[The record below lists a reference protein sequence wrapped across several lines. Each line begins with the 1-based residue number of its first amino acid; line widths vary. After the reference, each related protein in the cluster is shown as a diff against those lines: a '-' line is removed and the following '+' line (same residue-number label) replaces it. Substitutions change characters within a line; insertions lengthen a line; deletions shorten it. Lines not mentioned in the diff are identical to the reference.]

1 MLFCRCALS
10 PVELVPW
17 RAVAKLSHML
27 ADKKA
32 LTIAVAKRIAAAAE
46 QEAAKNDW
54 NIFIAIVDDGGNLM
68 YLERMDDSQLAS
80 QEVSIAKAR
89 TALLFKRPTKALE
102 DAVTGGRVV
111 VMALANAVPVE
122 GGLPLMAYGKIVG
135 AIGISGVSSAQDG
148 IIAKAGVAELEQIL
162 AGR

>member
-1 MLFCRCALS
+1 MLFRRSMHFRRSGGPL
-10 PVELVPW
+10 
-17 RAVAKLSHML
+17 VAKLSDML

-32 LTIAVAKRIAAAAE
+32 LTLSVAKRIAAAAE
-46 QEAAKNDW
+46 QEAAKNNW

-68 YLERMDDSQLAS
+68 FLERMDDSQLAS

-89 TALLFKRPTKALE
+89 SALLFKRPTKALE
-102 DAVTGGRVV
+102 DSVSGGRMV

-148 IIAKAGVAELEQIL
+148 IIAKAGADELEKIL
-162 AGR
+162 SQG

>member
-1 MLFCRCALS
+1 
-10 PVELVPW
+10 
-17 RAVAKLSHML
+17 ML

-32 LTIAVAKRIAAAAE
+32 LTLAIAKRIAAAAE
-46 QEAAKNDW
+46 QEAAKNNW

-111 VMALANAVPVE
+111 MMALTNAVNAVPVE
-122 GGLPLMAYGKIVG
+122 GGLPLMADGKIVG

-148 IIAKAGVAELEQIL
+148 IIAKAGVAELEKIL

>member
-1 MLFCRCALS
+1 VASSGRLAAK
-10 PVELVPW
+10 P
-17 RAVAKLSHML
+17 AVAKLSDML

-32 LTIAVAKRIAAAAE
+32 LTLSVAKRIAAAAE
-46 QEAAKNDW
+46 QEAAKNNW

-68 YLERMDDSQLAS
+68 FLERMDDSQLAS

-89 TALLFKRPTKALE
+89 SALLFKRPTKALE
-102 DAVTGGRVV
+102 DSVSGGRMV

-148 IIAKAGVAELEQIL
+148 IIARAGADELEKIL
-162 AGR
+162 SQG